1 MHVIKPTV
9 ADNLG
14 VPLPDT
20 AVIRKT
26 GNTKWNV
33 PATFGG
39 TLHSPAAFSV
49 KLAVTD
55 SGDCLRVD
63 AFPAAAG
70 K

>member
-20 AVIRKT
+20 ALIRKA
-26 GNTKWNV
+26 GDTKWNV
-33 PATFGG
+33 PATFDG
-39 TLHSPAAFSV
+39 TLQTPAALSV

-63 AFPAAAG
+63 AFSAAAG